1 MNQDLWLAG
10 LWDEWLTDEIKSK
23 RAADSEVSGLLM
35 GMRRENNIFT
45 TNRLKVARRLTGP
58 GKFRLW
64 PMTTYAKKFNFEIA
78 MITRKNHKPS
88 VKFTFPYKNEY
99 DNDILKPPPKNFY
112 WSWLKGIWGSA
123 GGLYF
128 PKNGYYLTLIISDKK
143 ISELAAQILASTK
156 LSWNNHRNEFTL
168 RKHDDIMTFLY
179 NAGMPSGALQFEDIA
194 LIRSARN
201 KANIALNYDSAN
213 IARSVNAAREQIK
226 LAEKILSLGLL
237 EKLPEKLRE
246 IVKARLENPDATL
259 EELGLRL
266 ETRITKSAVKYRW
279 TRVEKFMENAN

>member
-1 MNQDLWLAG
+1 MDKDLWLAG

-23 RAADSEVSGLLM
+23 RAADSEASGLLM
-35 GMRRENNIFT
+35 GMRRNNNTFT
-45 TNRLKVARRLTGP
+45 TNRLRAARRLTGP

-64 PMTTYAKKFNFEIA
+64 PMTSYAENFNLEIS
-78 MITRKNHKPS
+78 MITRKNLKPS
-88 VKFTFPYKNEY
+88 VKFTCLNPNE
-99 DNDILKPPPKNFY
+99 ILKPPPKKFY
-112 WSWLKGIWGSA
+112 WSWLKGLWGST

-143 ISELAAQILASTK
+143 LSELAAKILTSTK

-179 NAGMPSGALQFEDIA
+179 NAGMPLGALQFEDIA

-201 KANIALNYDSAN
+201 RANIARNYDSAN
-213 IARSVNAAREQIK
+213 IARSVNAARQQIK
-226 LAEKILSLGLL
+226 LAEKILSLDLL
-237 EKLPEKLRE
+237 EKLPDKLRE
-246 IVKARLENPDATL
+246 LVKTRLEYPDATL
-259 EELGLRL
+259 EELGQRL

-279 TRVEKFMENAN
+279 TRIEKFIDSAN